1 MEGISRRVGVGDREG
16 HIEGELRPCSAGG
29 PGALARALNRLQTNP
44 SGRADRHC
52 RPRTR
57 AAQGRGKWDAVLTAK
72 KVDPACA
79 LS

>member
-1 MEGISRRVGVGDREG
+1 MFGGRPRSTSQSLKSASNEPQRPRR
-16 HIEGELRPCSAGG
+16 SA
-29 PGALARALNRLQTNP
+29 
-44 SGRADRHC
+44 C